1 MLKENQGKI
10 MAKRNSPVNK
20 TPDIK
25 QPGWYFRLVSFFRS
39 KFGEPIYKIP
49 LDAGFS
55 CPNRDGTV
63 GTTGCSYCYNPS
75 FSPFSGEPKASISE
89 QLQRGK
95 KKKKRARYLAYFQSY
110 TNTHAPLEK
119 LQTLYEEALDDP
131 EVIGLSIATRPDC
144 VSEEIISILEDYARR
159 CHLWVEYGLQ
169 SAHDQTLQL
178 INRGHDSS
186 QFVKAVEMTRNRGIY
201 ICAHIILGLPGET
214 PEMMLK
220 TIDLLNQLSID
231 GVKFHHLQIIKNT
244 PLAEEYEK
252 NKIALYENAGDYI
265 PILCD
270 CLERLSPGIVVHR
283 LASQAA
289 SKELLIAPHW
299 PEGAG
304 QIASMV
310 EAELARRGT
319 CQGFNCS

>member
-1 MLKENQGKI
+1 MLKVKKERK
-10 MAKRNSPVNK
+10 MVKREPRVNK
-20 TPDIK
+20 QEDIK
-25 QPGWYFRLVSFFRS
+25 QPGWYYRLSSFFRS

-63 GTTGCSYCYNPS
+63 GTKGCSYCYNPS
-75 FSPFSGEPKASISE
+75 FSPFSGEHKASISE

-110 TNTHAPLEK
+110 TNTHAPPEK
-119 LQTLYEEALDDP
+119 LKALYDEALDDP

-144 VSEEIISILEDYARR
+144 VSVQIIAMLEDYADR

-178 INRGHDSS
+178 INRGHDSC
-186 QFVKAVEMTRNRGIY
+186 QFVKAVEMTRNRAIY

-244 PLAEEYEK
+244 PMAEEYK
-252 NKIALYENAGDYI
+252 KSKIPLFENAGDYI

-270 CLERLSPGIVVHR
+270 CLEKLSPDIVVHR

-289 SKELLIAPHW
+289 SKDLLIAPHW

-304 QIASMV
+304 QIASLV
-310 EAELARRGT
+310 EAELTRRGT
-319 CQGFNCS
+319 YQGFRR

>member
-1 MLKENQGKI
+1 MNKQKE
-10 MAKRNSPVNK
+10 
-20 TPDIK
+20 IK
-25 QPGWYFRLVSFFRS
+25 QPGWYNRLSCFFRS

-75 FSPFSGEPKASISE
+75 FSPFSGDPKTSISA

-119 LQTLYEEALDDP
+119 LKALYDEALDDP

-144 VSEEIISILEDYARR
+144 VSEEIICMLEDYAGR

-169 SAHDQTLQL
+169 SAHDQTLKL
-178 INRGHDSS
+178 INRGHGSD
-186 QFVKAVEMTRNRGIY
+186 QFVKTVEMTRSRGIY
-201 ICAHIILGLPGET
+201 TCAHIILGLPGET

-220 TIDLLNQLSID
+220 TIDLLNKVSID

-252 NKIALYENAGDYI
+252 HKMPLYENAGDYI
-265 PILCD
+265 PVLCD
-270 CLERLSPGIVVHR
+270 CLERLSPNIVVHR

-289 SKELLIAPHW
+289 SKELLVAPHW

-319 CQGFNCS
+319 CQGFSYS

>member
-1 MLKENQGKI
+1 MV
-10 MAKRNSPVNK
+10 KREHQVNK
-20 TPDIK
+20 QEDTK
-25 QPGWYFRLVSFFRS
+25 QPGWYYRLSNFFRS

-55 CPNRDGTV
+55 CPNRDGTI
-63 GTTGCSYCYNPS
+63 GNTGCSYCYNPS
-75 FSPFSGEPKASISE
+75 FSPFSGDAKASINE

-95 KKKKRARYLAYFQSY
+95 KKKKQARYLAYFQSY

-119 LQTLYEEALDDP
+119 LKALYDEALEDP
-131 EVIGLSIATRPDC
+131 EIIGLSIATRPDC
-144 VSEEIISILEDYARR
+144 ISEEIISMLEDYASGW
-159 CHLWVEYGLQ
+159 HLWVEYGLQ

-178 INRGHDSS
+178 INRGHDSV
-186 QFVKAVEMTRNRGIY
+186 QFVKAVEITRNRGIY

-214 PEMMLK
+214 PEMMLE
-220 TIDLLNQLSID
+220 TIDFLNKLSID
-231 GVKFHHLQIIKNT
+231 GVKFHHLQIIKNS
-244 PLAEEYEK
+244 PLAEEYAK
-252 NKIALYENAGDYI
+252 NKIPLYEKAEDYI

-270 CLERLSPGIVVHR
+270 CLEKLSPDIVVHR

-310 EAELARRGT
+310 ESELARRGT
-319 CQGFNCS
+319 YQGISCS

>member
-1 MLKENQGKI
+1 MLKEKQGKI
-10 MAKRNSPVNK
+10 MAKREPPVNK
-20 TPDIK
+20 TLDFK
-25 QPGWYFRLVSFFRS
+25 QPGWYFRLANFFRS

-75 FSPFSGEPKASISE
+75 FSPFSGDTKTSVSE

-119 LQTLYEEALDDP
+119 LKALYDEALDDP

-144 VSEEIISILEDYARR
+144 VSEEIICMLEDYAVR

-178 INRGHDSS
+178 INRGHDCD

-214 PEMMLK
+214 PEMMLE

-244 PLAEEYEK
+244 PLAEEYKK
-252 NKIALYENAGDYI
+252 NKIPLYEKAGDYI
-265 PILCD
+265 PIICD
-270 CLERLSPGIVVHR
+270 CLERLSPNIAVHR

-289 SKELLIAPHW
+289 SKDLLIAPHW

-310 EAELARRGT
+310 EAELTRRGT
-319 CQGFNCS
+319 YQGISCS